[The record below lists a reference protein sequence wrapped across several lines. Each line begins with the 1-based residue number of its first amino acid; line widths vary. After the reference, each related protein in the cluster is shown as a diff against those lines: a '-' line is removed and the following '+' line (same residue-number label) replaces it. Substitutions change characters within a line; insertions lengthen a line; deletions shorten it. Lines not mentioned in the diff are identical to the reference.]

1 MTTTPSNQHLS
12 SSVSGKIFRYCAAVT
27 SPLVDKCVIREFNS
41 RFDIVDAP
49 YRANFSQTLCRWV
62 KGESNQCAI
71 EFQSNPQ
78 AQRVVLE
85 KDGLQLNNFLF
96 SVVRP

>member
-12 SSVSGKIFRYCAAVT
+12 SRVLVEIFCYCAAET

-41 RFDIVDAP
+41 SFDIVDAP
-49 YRANFSQTLCRWV
+49 HRANFSQTLCRWV
-62 KGESNQCAI
+62 EGESNQCAI